1 MDGGR
6 PPRWAAVPFPPTRAA
21 VPIYSCG
28 DLGHNCHKVS
38 VAAEA
43 PPAVMRI
50 VAALREREDAIVNR
64 GVTAICTEIP
74 AYTRINDPAVLAD
87 IREHVH
93 QHNDALLRSLARQ
106 SPLTPEEL
114 LFVRPVA
121 TRRVGRIPLGD
132 FMAAFR
138 LYNEVFW
145 EEVLATVTDDDSRA
159 AALSMV
165 AIIMR
170 YINVAAMYASEAY
183 LEAESLLQAQGE
195 RLRRDLLEDLL
206 DGRSPAPG
214 PKLTAARE
222 AGLEPGQRCLLI
234 VARAVAG
241 AVEEHALRSAAASL
255 ARARGAAIQPLT
267 VVRHDQIVVVTA
279 GQGVVAT
286 ELTAALAAIQARL
299 AEQGI
304 TLSIGMSTIQP
315 LEDLPAAYGEACQA
329 VERLG
334 NTGGVLALP
343 TLGTF
348 ESLTL
353 FGHET
358 AGRLVSPEIRRFV
371 EEDVAGGG
379 LLTSTLLEYV
389 AADLNATVAAESLYV
404 HVNTVRYRL
413 KKIAERTGC
422 DLRRLS
428 EVLDLLI
435 AVHIAR
441 NAARSSPGLSAENNE
456 RR

>member
-1 MDGGR
+1 VTTR
-6 PPRWAAVPFPPTRAA
+6 PEPGSQALV
-21 VPIYSCG
+21 
-28 DLGHNCHKVS
+28 D
-38 VAAEA
+38 EA
-43 PPAVMRI
+43 PEAVTRI
-50 VAALREREDAIVNR
+50 VAALREREDEIVAKGIDAIR
-64 GVTAICTEIP
+64 TQIK
-74 AYTRINDPAVLAD
+74 AYARIDDPAFLSDMWA
-87 IREHVH
+87 HVH

-114 LFVRPVA
+114 MFVRPVA

-132 FMAAFR
+132 FMHAFR

-145 EEVLATVTDDDSRA
+145 EELLTEVTDDESRA

-165 AIIMR
+165 AIVMR
-170 YINVAAMYASEAY
+170 YINVAATYASEAY

-206 DGRSPAPG
+206 DGRAPAPG
-214 PKLTAARE
+214 AKLAAARE
-222 AGLEPGQRCLLI
+222 AGLEPSQPCLLI
-234 VARAVAG
+234 AARPVG
-241 AVEEHALRSAAASL
+241 AALDEHGLRSAAASL
-255 ARARGAAIQPLT
+255 ARAQGAAVQPLT
-267 VVRHDQIVVVTA
+267 VVRHDEVVVVAPAKGVDAAELAAALATSQTRLA
-279 GQGVVAT
+279 GQGVT
-286 ELTAALAAIQARL
+286 LA
-299 AEQGI
+299 
-304 TLSIGMSTIQP
+304 IGMSTIQP

-329 VERLG
+329 VERLQG
-334 NTGGVLALP
+334 SGGVLALP
-343 TLGTF
+343 TLRAF

-358 AGRLVSPEIRRFV
+358 ASRLVSPEIRQFV
-371 EEDVAGGG
+371 DEDVEGGG
-379 LLTSTLLEYV
+379 LLTTTLLEYV

-413 KKIAERTGC
+413 KKISERTGC

-441 NAARSSPGLSAENNE
+441 AR
-456 RR
+456 